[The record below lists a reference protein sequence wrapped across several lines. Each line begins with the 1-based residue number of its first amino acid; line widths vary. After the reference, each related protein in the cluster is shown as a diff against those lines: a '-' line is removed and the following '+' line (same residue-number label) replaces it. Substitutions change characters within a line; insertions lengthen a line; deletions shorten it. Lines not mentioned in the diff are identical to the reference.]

1 MPSPQAKPL
10 HVSPLQQE
18 LLQRMVHRT
27 TSAQRLVKRGHIILE
42 AAEGTSNTKIA
53 QHQQV
58 DYETVRRWRD
68 RWHAAEVR
76 LQAIEATG
84 KAKLLSQAIEVLL
97 TDEQRPG
104 APATFTFEQFM
115 QIMALACET
124 PPASDRP
131 VSSWTPH
138 ELADEA
144 VKRGIVEQISARTV
158 ERFLKGERF
167 AAPSQAVLA
176 DSAHRG
182 SRRAKRAD
190 LLRL

>member
-1 MPSPQAKPL
+1 MPFPQAKPL

-18 LLQRMVHRT
+18 LLQRMAHRT
-27 TSAQRLVKRGHIILE
+27 TSAQRLVKRAHIILE
-42 AAEGTSNTKIA
+42 ALKGASNTSIA
-53 QHQQV
+53 HHLQI

-68 RWHAAEVR
+68 RWYRAESR
-76 LQAIEATG
+76 LQAIEETG
-84 KAKLLSQAIEVLL
+84 KRKLLKQAIEVLL

-124 PPASDRP
+124 PASADRP
-131 VSSWTPH
+131 VSTWTPR

-144 VKRGIVEQISARTV
+144 VKRGIVKQISPRTV

-167 AAPSQAVLA
+167 TAPSPAILA
-176 DSAHRG
+176 HAT
-182 SRRAKRAD
+182 SR
-190 LLRL
+190 

>member
-10 HVSPLQQE
+10 HVSPLQHE

-42 AAEGTSNTKIA
+42 AAEGTSNTRIA

-68 RWHAAEVR
+68 RWHAAEAR

-84 KAKLLSQAIEVLL
+84 KPKLLSQAIEVLL

-124 PPASDRP
+124 PASADRP
-131 VSSWTPH
+131 VSTWTPR

-144 VKRGIVEQISARTV
+144 VTRGIVEQISPRTV
-158 ERFLKGERF
+158 ERFLKGERV
-167 AAPSQAVLA
+167 AAPSQALLA
-176 DSAHRG
+176 HSTA
-182 SRRAKRAD
+182 RRPRQPGRTD
-190 LLRL
+190 LHHL